1 MVMRWQIFT
10 AKMKMTRKVP
20 APFRGWPALSA
31 ESKPYL
37 DFGLCLWWWPQVLFN
52 VDDLTCSDPRRAW
65 RPPWPCQARRQRPF
79 SNVLG
84 DPAHVVMVIVM
95 VKAGVQYLSFVM
107 TWHDKVFFS
116 QYTWAL
122 FWKYRSKIEVK
133 FAINLVLNYLLLI
146 FPTWSEMLMAMVL
159 LLSTKGAITDL
170 SLSAAWFTCKRVV
183 TSLVGSLAKDS
194 EQKHTNTSWEIYV
207 ASSIT

>member
-1 MVMRWQIFT
+1 MIWWWLKGQQRWQGRYLHRFE
-10 AKMKMTRKVP
+10 ADRHCP
-20 APFRGWPALSA
+20 LSQ
-31 ESKPYL
+31 SHTWILVYVSDGGHK
-37 DFGLCLWWWPQVLFN
+37 FCLMLMILHVQI
-52 VDDLTCSDPRRAW
+52 REE
-65 RPPWPCQARRQRPF
+65 
-79 SNVLG
+79 LG
-84 DPAHVVMVIVM
+84 DLLDHVKQGGRGRSPTCLVTLLTLSGSLSMSR
-95 VKAGVQYLSFVM
+95 GVQYLSFVM

-122 FWKYRSKIEVK
+122 YWKYRSKIEVK

-194 EQKHTNTSWEIYV
+194 EQKHKNTP
-207 ASSIT
+207 